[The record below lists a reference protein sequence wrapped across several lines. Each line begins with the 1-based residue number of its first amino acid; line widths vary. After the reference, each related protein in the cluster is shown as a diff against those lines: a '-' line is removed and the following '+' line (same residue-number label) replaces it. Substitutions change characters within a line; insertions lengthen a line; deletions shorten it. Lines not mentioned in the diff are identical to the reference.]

1 MLYILIAVL
10 LFGVLIAVHEF
21 GHFFTAKLFG
31 VRVNEFAIGMGPALV
46 SRQKGETLYALRLFP
61 VGGYCAMEG
70 EDEDSDD
77 PRAFSNQRA
86 WKKIII
92 LCAGAAMNFLTGLL
106 LVLMLYSGAQA
117 FVGTTV
123 VSFAEGF
130 PWQGEEQL
138 MAGDRI
144 VKINGERIYL
154 YNDITMFLNRGH
166 GQLYDLTVERNGQR
180 IELNNLPLEP
190 REYPLENGQT
200 ALRFG
205 LNFGYE
211 EATVW
216 NRLTYS
222 WYNAIDFVRLVRISL
237 TDLFSGGVGIKDLAG
252 PIGIVDTIT
261 QVGEQAQTVSV
272 AVENILYIG
281 ALIAVNL
288 AVMNLLPLPALD
300 GGRVFF
306 LLVGSVWTLVTR
318 RRINP
323 KYEGYIHLVGLVL
336 LLGLT
341 AVVAFNDISRIFG
354 RWF

>member
-1 MLYILIAVL
+1 MLYILFAVL

-31 VRVNEFAIGMGPALV
+31 VRVNEFAIGMGPALL

-86 WKKIII
+86 WKKVII

-106 LVLMLYSGAQA
+106 LVLVLYSGAKE

-154 YNDITMFLNRGH
+154 YNDITMFLNRGY
-166 GQLYDLTVERNGQR
+166 GQPYDLVVERDGQR
-180 IELNNLPLEP
+180 VELNDLPLEP
-190 REYPLENGQT
+190 REYPVGNGQT
-200 ALRFG
+200 VLRFG
-205 LNFGYE
+205 LDFGYE
-211 EATVW
+211 NATVW

-222 WYNAIDFVRLVRISL
+222 WYNALDFVRLVRISL
-237 TDLFSGGVGIKDLAG
+237 TDLFSGGVGIRDLAG

-261 QVGEQAQTVSV
+261 QVGEQAQNVSI
-272 AVENILYIG
+272 ALENILYIG

-306 LLVGSVWTLVTR
+306 LLVGSVWTQVTR
-318 RRINP
+318 RRIDP